1 MSRYLGPGQ
10 ILFAAGLAG
19 IGVLSLVYH
28 DFALQWQPVPQGIP
42 AREPLALASGGL
54 LVSAALALLFKRS
67 GRIAAL
73 VLALFLFSWVVLL
86 RIPPLLMHFLDIA
99 VWLGLCESLTLT
111 IGAWVLYAWLD
122 SRQPQAAAGAAA
134 GASAISAARLLL
146 GACMVVFGLAHFAYA
161 GFTAA
166 MIPPW
171 LPARLPL
178 AYLTGAA
185 HAAAGTA
192 LLLGIVP
199 ALAVRLEAIMMS
211 AFIVLVHV
219 PAVLA
224 QPRSREQWT
233 ALCVATALSGAVWVV
248 FGSFRVQFR
257 AAHRRSHQREDVLA

>member
-1 MSRYLGPGQ
+1 MSRYLRPGQ

-19 IGVLSLVYH
+19 IGVLSLMHH

-42 AREPLALASGGL
+42 AREQLALASGGL
-54 LVSAALALLFKRS
+54 LVIGALGLFFKHTARV
-67 GRIAAL
+67 AAL
-73 VLALFLFSWVVLL
+73 VLALFLLSWVLLL
-86 RIPPLLMHFLDIA
+86 RLPPLLTRFLDIA
-99 VWLGLCESLTLT
+99 LWLGLCESLTLT
-111 IGAWVLYAWLD
+111 IGAWVLYAWFD
-122 SRQPQAAAGAAA
+122 SVSSRETVGMAAGAA
-134 GASAISAARLLL
+134 AISAARLLL

-161 GFTAA
+161 DFTAS

-211 AFIVLVHV
+211 AFIVLVHI
-219 PAVLA
+219 PAVLEK
-224 QPRSREQWT
+224 PSSR
-233 ALCVATALSGAVWVV
+233 
-248 FGSFRVQFR
+248 
-257 AAHRRSHQREDVLA
+257 

>member
-1 MSRYLGPGQ
+1 MSRYLGTGQ
-10 ILFAAGLAG
+10 ILFATGLAG
-19 IGVLSLVYH
+19 IGVLSLMHH

-54 LVSAALALLFKRS
+54 LVIAALGLLIGRTA
-67 GRIAAL
+67 RIAAL
-73 VLALFLFSWVVLL
+73 VLALFLLSWVLLL
-86 RIPPLLMHFLDIA
+86 RIPPLIMHFLDIA
-99 VWLGLCESLTLT
+99 AWLGLCESLTLA

-122 SRQPQAAAGAAA
+122 NSRPQAGVAAGS
-134 GASAISAARLLL
+134 SAISAARLLL

-161 GFTAA
+161 DFTAS

-178 AYLTGAA
+178 AYFTGAA

-199 ALAVRLEAIMMS
+199 ALAVQLEAIMMS
-211 AFIVLVHV
+211 AFILLVHI

-224 QPRSREQWT
+224 QPSSREQWT
-233 ALCVATALSGAVWVV
+233 ALFVATALAGAVWVV
-248 FGSFRVQFR
+248 FGSFRVQFNER
-257 AAHRRSHQREDVLA
+257 PA